1 VTITVNAPNGAV
13 VNFPD
18 GTATDT
24 IKSVMAKNF
33 GGPSSASGG
42 KSRSWDEDVLPAL
55 NEGLNRGGDALLGL
69 PGDLWHGARWLANKG
84 INAAAG
90 LPGDRPEDE
99 IHDILPTSESLRARR
114 EGLTGPGYQPET
126 TAGKYAQTIGEFL
139 PGAALAPEE
148 SLGKGLVKFGVVPGA
163 ASEAAGQATEGTPLE
178 PYARTAAAIAG
189 GLAPAAAA
197 RAGQA
202 GRSFLEP
209 FTEEGRQNVAARG
222 LRDAFTD
229 PRKAQIDLEAAKAT
243 QQPGAGMGEIVPG
256 SRPTT
261 GQLTGDQGALQLER
275 SLANENRTAFHENQY
290 GTGADQQ
297 NAARSAALG
306 GIQPNGAAT
315 DVADAIR
322 KGLSD
327 IEATQDRAV
336 QDAQSKAQAASAAI
350 GQGTT
355 PEAQG
360 ASLRAALQS
369 GRDAAKTNERK
380 LWSAIDPDGTLAL
393 PADPVTS
400 AANQISQ
407 SIPRTARPMSGEEAA
422 VFDTAQNLPSI
433 APFNEMTALRSRIS
447 TAMREEIRS
456 AGQSPTYARLTKL
469 RGAVE
474 NAINNAAAH
483 KAVVDDAAVAA
494 GDMAE
499 GDSLRSRI
507 GEMFSDA
514 GQESGQNLG
523 RRVASAAGAPAP
535 GPAGSG
541 GASRQGD
548 GRLRN
553 GAGGQA
559 VSGQVQGNKV
569 YYPSGSLDVS
579 HEVVPLSE
587 LVTSH
592 DTNFNVNR
600 NYPQELQPRARETAP
615 ARDQVNQMSA
625 RLQPERLGPSPEA
638 NSGAPIVGPDNVV
651 ESGNGRTLAIA
662 KAYKAGRGDK
672 YRDWL
677 SSQGHD
683 VTGIDQ
689 PVLIAR
695 RQTELSPDQ
704 RLAFTHSANTAS
716 GLRMNAAEQAAA
728 DAKLI
733 TPEALEGIEDGSA
746 INSENNRAF
755 VRSFVSQLP
764 ASERGGM
771 LDAQGNLSQAGVR
784 RVEAAMSSR
793 AYGDGDFISKAF
805 DAADS
810 NIRGLAGAL
819 TDAAGSWMRMRQAAR
834 EGVIDADHDIT
845 TDLMNAARAVIR
857 ARDAGRPVSEIL
869 NQADMFGGE
878 ASSEAKNLIL
888 NSKGQVASRDQIAAR
903 LQRYATE
910 AQKNL
915 AAPSMFGD
923 VVEPSEVLR
932 TTLKNE
938 GVEDEP
944 APESAALQPGPQANM
959 DEGAAQRLR
968 AASAATR
975 ERAQTF
981 DQGPVG
987 DVLRKGGGEQGN
999 YRLPDSA
1006 VPGKVWVPGPRGAQ
1020 TVQSYGKAAGSKS
1033 AIQEAAAESLRREA
1047 MTPEGIIDPGKF
1059 ASWKK
1064 RYADAIRALPA
1075 EVRSTFENAGS
1086 ASRAYEEAAAAR
1098 KAAIDA
1104 SQTGMAKRLAGLSNS
1119 QDITRTVGSIFGS
1132 KNAVEQMRELM
1143 DKLKGSPDAVAGL
1156 KKAVADHIATL
1167 ATGTT
1172 EAGASGVNKV
1182 NASAFQKFVAR
1193 NAAVLKEA
1201 GFTEGQISIMRAL
1214 ANDLQRAQRTMQ
1226 ATALPASPNTAADV
1240 MGAMRS
1246 AAKSV
1251 GKQSLLVKI
1260 MEASWAGSHIGGPG
1274 GALTGAVGAIGDH
1287 LARAMRGAGLAK
1299 AQDIVQAGILDPE
1312 IGRQLLRRAS
1322 ELPDGESER
1331 ALAKAIAKRSVFV
1344 APGASASAGN
1354 SSPQDLPASV
1364 GYGLKRLNSVLSPA
1378 DSQSLEEVARARSPL
1393 GEQVRLSLDKFGRAA
1408 TVMKGSPSPQ
1418 NSARFM
1424 LAARNLSTN
1433 LSDAGIDVSPENI
1446 ARATVGSGV
1455 IGTRGAVS
1463 GVPDRG
1469 ASP

>member
-1 VTITVNAPNGAV
+1 MPSFTFTSPEGQKYTVNG
-13 VNFPD
+13 PD
-18 GTATDT
+18 GATQEQAFS
-24 IKSVMAKNF
+24 ILQGQI
-33 GGPSSASGG
+33 GGQKAGG
-42 KSRSWDEDVLPAL
+42 GGAQSQSWDQDVLPSL
-55 NEGLNRGGDALLGL
+55 NAGLNRGADALLGL
-69 PGDLWHGARWLANKG
+69 PGDIWHGARYLANKVLG
-84 INAAAG
+84 ADLPIN
-90 LPGDRPEDE
+90 
-99 IHDILPTSESLRARR
+99 DILPTSESLRKRR
-114 EGLTGPGYQPET
+114 EAFAGQDYQPET
-126 TAGKYAQTIGEFL
+126 TAGKYAQTIGEFV
-139 PGAALAPEE
+139 PGAALAPEK
-148 SLGKGLVKFGVVPGA
+148 SLGKAVVKFGVVPGA
-163 ASEAAGQATEGTPLE
+163 ASEAAGELTEGTPVE
-178 PYARTAAAIAG
+178 PYARVAGALAG
-189 GLAPAAAA
+189 GLAPAAVE

-209 FTEEGRQNVAARG
+209 FTDEGRQNVAARG
-222 LRDAFTD
+222 FKGAFTD
-229 PRKAQIDLEAAKAT
+229 PRQAQIDLEAAKAT

-275 SLANENRTAFHENQY
+275 ALANENRTLYHENQY

-297 NAARSAALG
+297 NAARSAALS
-306 GIQPNGAAT
+306 GIQPTGAAT
-315 DVADAIR
+315 DVSDAIR

-336 QDAQSKAQAASAAI
+336 QDALGRAQTASSGI
-350 GQGTT
+350 GRGTT

-360 ASLRAALQS
+360 AALRAALQS
-369 GRDAAKTNERK
+369 GRDAAKANERK
-380 LWSAIDPDGTLAL
+380 LWNAIDPDGTLAL

-400 AANQISQ
+400 AAGKIAQ
-407 SIPRTARPMSGEEAA
+407 SIPRTARPMGGEEAA
-422 VFDTAQNLPSI
+422 IFDTAQNLPSI
-433 APFNEMTALRSRIS
+433 TPFNEMTALRSRIS
-447 TAMREEIRS
+447 TAMREEMRS
-456 AGQSPTYARLTKL
+456 AGQSPTYARLTQL

-494 GDMAE
+494 GAMGE

-507 GEMFSDA
+507 GELFNDA
-514 GQESGQNLG
+514 GQEPGQDLG
-523 RRVASAAGAPAP
+523 RGIARAAGAPSA

-541 GASRQGD
+541 GAPRQGD
-548 GRLRN
+548 GRLRY
-553 GAGGQA
+553 GSGGQG
-559 VSGQVQGNKV
+559 VPREVQGNKV
-569 YYPSGSLDVS
+569 YYPSGSLDVN
-579 HEVVPLSE
+579 HEVVPLSS

-592 DTNFNVNR
+592 DLDFSVNR

-662 KAYKAGRGDK
+662 KAYKAGRGEK
-672 YRDWL
+672 YREWL
-677 SSQGHD
+677 KGLGFD
-683 VTGIDQ
+683 TAGVDQ
-689 PVLIAR
+689 PILIAR
-695 RQTELSPDQ
+695 RQTELSPDE
-704 RLAFTHSANTAS
+704 RVAFTHSANTAS

-733 TPEALEGIEDGSA
+733 TPGSLEGIEDGSA

-764 ASERGGM
+764 AAERGGM

-784 RVEAAMSSR
+784 RVEAAISAR
-793 AYGDGDFISKAF
+793 AYGDGDFIARAF

-819 TDAAGSWMRMRQAAR
+819 TDAAGAWMRMRQAAR
-834 EGVIDADHDIT
+834 EGVIDATHDIT
-845 TDLMNAARAVIR
+845 ADLMNAARAVIR

-888 NSKGQVASRDQIAAR
+888 NAKGQVASREQIAAR

-915 AAPSMFGD
+915 SAPSMFGD
-923 VVEPSEVLR
+923 VVAPADVLR

-938 GVEDEP
+938 GVEAEEP
-944 APESAALQPGPQANM
+944 ASESAALRPGLQANM

-968 AASAATR
+968 AASAATK

-987 DVLRKGGGEQGN
+987 DVLRQRSGSAD

-1006 VPGKVWVPGPRGAQ
+1006 VPAKVWVSGPRGAEA
-1020 TVQSYGKAAGSKS
+1020 VQSYGKAAGSKA

-1047 MTPEGIIDPGKF
+1047 MTDGIIDPGKF
-1059 ASWKK
+1059 ANWQK

-1075 EVRSTFENAGS
+1075 EVRSMFANAAS
-1086 ASRAYEEAAAAR
+1086 ASRAYEAAASAR
-1098 KAAIDA
+1098 KAAIEA
-1104 SQTGMAKRLAGLSNS
+1104 SQTALAKRLAGLSNS
-1119 QDITRTVGSIFGS
+1119 QDIVRTVGAIFGS
-1132 KNAVEQMRELM
+1132 RNAVEQMRELM
-1143 DKLKGSPDAVAGL
+1143 DKIKGSPDAVAGL

-1172 EAGASGVNKV
+1172 EAGASSVNKV

-1246 AAKSV
+1246 AAKET
-1251 GKQSLLVKI
+1251 GKPSLLSKI
-1260 MEASWAGSHIGGPG
+1260 LAGSWAGLHVGGPY
-1274 GALTGAVGAIGDH
+1274 GAVTGAASAIGEH
-1287 LARAMRGAGLAK
+1287 LTRAMRGAGLAK
-1299 AQDIVQAGILDPE
+1299 ARDIVQAGILDPE

-1322 ELPDGESER
+1322 ELPDSESER
-1331 ALAKAIAKRSVFV
+1331 ALARAIAKRAIFV
-1344 APGASASAGN
+1344 APGV
-1354 SSPQDLPASV
+1354 SSSV
-1364 GYGLKRLNSVLSPA
+1364 
-1378 DSQSLEEVARARSPL
+1378 Q
-1393 GEQVRLSLDKFGRAA
+1393 GR
-1408 TVMKGSPSPQ
+1408 Q
-1418 NSARFM
+1418 
-1424 LAARNLSTN
+1424 
-1433 LSDAGIDVSPENI
+1433 
-1446 ARATVGSGV
+1446 
-1455 IGTRGAVS
+1455 
-1463 GVPDRG
+1463 
-1469 ASP
+1469 